1 MKRQARQLTYQ
12 REGGAFGPRRC
23 IPDLEGP
30 VTASRD
36 DEDPV
41 GADGA
46 ASTPPVW
53 PVRVGALGSRGC
65 VPDLESL
72 IPACRNNNSSVG
84 ADRGRH

>member
-12 REGGAFGPRRC
+12 REGGTLGPRRR

-46 ASTPPVW
+46 GIDPTGVAGEG
-53 PVRVGALGSRGC
+53 GALGSRGC
-65 VPDLESL
+65 VPDL
-72 IPACRNNNSSVG
+72 
-84 ADRGRH
+84 